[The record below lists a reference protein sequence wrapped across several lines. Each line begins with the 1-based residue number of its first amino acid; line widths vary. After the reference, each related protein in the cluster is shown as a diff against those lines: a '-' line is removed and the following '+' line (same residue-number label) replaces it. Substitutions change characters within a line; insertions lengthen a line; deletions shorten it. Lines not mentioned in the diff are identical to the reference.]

1 MELFDYVVLGAGL
14 GGLAAAACLS
24 RQGSRVAVLEKHY
37 LPGGC
42 CHTFDYG
49 NYRFCADVHYISQC
63 GRGQA
68 IDQFLNYI
76 GREVQFNS
84 LDPDCIDRVITPE
97 VDFAIPLGWENLRNR
112 LLDRFPEEAP
122 AINRY
127 CDEIQ
132 HLHQEIHQLNQEVRW
147 YDPKWY
153 DWLKLPKYFNLFQK
167 RHWTLQDLYD
177 HVGVS
182 PKLQA
187 LLAGQSGDY
196 ALPPKEIALLTHT
209 ALVWDYSE
217 GAYYPHEHF
226 KGFVDTIVDA
236 ILQGGGTIRYSTPV
250 EHIEAKRGAVEW
262 VKAGGTHFVAS
273 KAYIS
278 DLDPK
283 LTVDLMHGGSLSE
296 AERQRLTGYEYSAS
310 AFNIYLGLDSRFN
323 PARYGIGNW
332 NIWYYPDGD
341 LNRAYDRQL
350 TGDLE
355 HPWIFLSC
363 PTLKSS
369 AAGIAPPGHHV
380 LEIATICPYEPFKA
394 LLDRD
399 PKAYK
404 AKKREVYQAVMTSV
418 RDLIPD
424 VDRYTRMKVYGTPT
438 TSEYFLGQPQ
448 GNIYGA
454 KLIPQQVGLHRLG
467 YQTELPNLFLV
478 GASAGYPSV
487 PGVISNGMDVVEL
500 LTGRQVRRAPVGA
513 SGVG

>member
-76 GREVQFNS
+76 GREVEFNG

-112 LLDRFPEEAP
+112 LLERFPEEAP

-132 HLHQEIHQLNQEVRW
+132 RLHTEIHHLNQEVRW

-177 HVGVS
+177 QVGVS

-217 GAYYPHEHF
+217 GAYYPREHF

-236 ILQGGGTIRYSTPV
+236 ILQAGGTIRYSTPV
-250 EHIEAKRGAVEW
+250 EHIEAKSGVVEW
-262 VKAGGTHFVAS
+262 V
-273 KAYIS
+273 
-278 DLDPK
+278 
-283 LTVDLMHGGSLSE
+283 
-296 AERQRLTGYEYSAS
+296 
-310 AFNIYLGLDSRFN
+310 
-323 PARYGIGNW
+323 
-332 NIWYYPDGD
+332 
-341 LNRAYDRQL
+341 
-350 TGDLE
+350 
-355 HPWIFLSC
+355 
-363 PTLKSS
+363 
-369 AAGIAPPGHHV
+369 
-380 LEIATICPYEPFKA
+380 
-394 LLDRD
+394 
-399 PKAYK
+399 
-404 AKKREVYQAVMTSV
+404 
-418 RDLIPD
+418 
-424 VDRYTRMKVYGTPT
+424 
-438 TSEYFLGQPQ
+438 
-448 GNIYGA
+448 
-454 KLIPQQVGLHRLG
+454 
-467 YQTELPNLFLV
+467 
-478 GASAGYPSV
+478 
-487 PGVISNGMDVVEL
+487 
-500 LTGRQVRRAPVGA
+500 
-513 SGVG
+513 